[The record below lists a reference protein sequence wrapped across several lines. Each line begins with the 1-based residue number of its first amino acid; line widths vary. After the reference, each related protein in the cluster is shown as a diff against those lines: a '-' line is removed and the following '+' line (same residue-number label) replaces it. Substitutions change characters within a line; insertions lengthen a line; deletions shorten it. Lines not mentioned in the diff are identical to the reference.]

1 MSLTSCILGVLVLC
15 PQKQRI
21 TVNILKLFSAASSE
35 PFHPDRSRHI
45 TSLRHLFWCCAV
57 TVGGNGGGSACMCC
71 LSRKRDKRTHTDH
84 RESNCL
90 IFQRR
95 KGTQQRRRN
104 WPKVAKLAEVN
115 TLSPPEIMN
124 KPQKGNASV
133 HPHLIAECKSSLTL
147 WAQTEVA
154 VI

>member
-1 MSLTSCILGVLVLC
+1 
-15 PQKQRI
+15 
-21 TVNILKLFSAASSE
+21 
-35 PFHPDRSRHI
+35 
-45 TSLRHLFWCCAV
+45 
-57 TVGGNGGGSACMCC
+57 MCY

-84 RESNCL
+84 RESSCL

-115 TLSPPEIMN
+115 TLSPPEIIN

-133 HPHLIAECKSSLTL
+133 HPHLIAERKSSLTL